1 MFKNFVLTFLLFLSS
16 FIVIYPSKK
25 ENTNLTD
32 YCFSFEKIL
41 SRNSLEKRNNLSK
54 RYKTYAKDIILF
66 GTNKTKGDL
75 AQSMID
81 QYKSSKQ
88 SFFITFMPNEFYCL
102 TGYWIE
108 KVNPGTFESIFYE
121 KSKQRI
127 DQYKNIKKE
136 VDVLIKDIN
145 SEYRSIKKEIEN
157 FLEN

>member
-1 MFKNFVLTFLLFLSS
+1 
-16 FIVIYPSKK
+16 
-25 ENTNLTD
+25 
-32 YCFSFEKIL
+32 
-41 SRNSLEKRNNLSK
+41 
-54 RYKTYAKDIILF
+54 
-66 GTNKTKGDL
+66 
-75 AQSMID
+75 MID
-81 QYKSSKQ
+81 QYKSSKK
-88 SFFITFMPNEFYCL
+88 SFFINFMPNEFYCL